1 MSAFIGKLINNN
13 YCQIF
18 KNYRQIYLHCKYN
31 HKVEVRKDRATL
43 LETNGHL
50 TKHLSNVG
58 FYSNSGY
65 EVFRFLIIS
74 ISL

>member
-1 MSAFIGKLINNN
+1 M
-13 YCQIF
+13 
-18 KNYRQIYLHCKYN
+18 
-31 HKVEVRKDRATL
+31 RKDWATL

-50 TKHLSNVG
+50 KKHLSNVG

-74 ISL
+74 TSL

>member
-1 MSAFIGKLINNN
+1 M
-13 YCQIF
+13 
-18 KNYRQIYLHCKYN
+18 
-31 HKVEVRKDRATL
+31 RKDWATL

-50 TKHLSNVG
+50 KKPLSNVG

-74 ISL
+74 KSL

>member
-1 MSAFIGKLINNN
+1 M
-13 YCQIF
+13 
-18 KNYRQIYLHCKYN
+18 
-31 HKVEVRKDRATL
+31 RKDWATL
-43 LETNGHL
+43 LETNEPL
-50 TKHLSNVG
+50 KKHLSNVE